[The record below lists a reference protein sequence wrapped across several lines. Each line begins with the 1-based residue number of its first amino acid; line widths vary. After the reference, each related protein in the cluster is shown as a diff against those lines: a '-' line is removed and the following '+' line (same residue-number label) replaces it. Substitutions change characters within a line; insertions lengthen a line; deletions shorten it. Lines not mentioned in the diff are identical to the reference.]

1 MKSDSIKL
9 GRIILSLVLG
19 SISVPS
25 LSADVVETKDG
36 ARIPGKI
43 LKIEGGLVVVETSF
57 AGTISIKQADVIALN
72 TEAAIAIRLA
82 SGTRLAGL
90 VTTADGSLKITNA
103 DGVVA
108 TTMDKIAALWSAG
121 APDPQI
127 TALERK
133 WAYEA
138 SFDLTGKSGNTSQLG
153 TSTAVR
159 ATLAG
164 AKDTLVFYSAYDR
177 QKSEGLKSADQFK
190 AGGDYQNN
198 FSGQKSWY
206 IRDEGGFDRIKDIE
220 FYNVAAAGLG
230 FDLIKKSNQTVT
242 GRVGLSFRS
251 ENYLSPLTVDVNA
264 AGLDFGFSH
273 ALKLT
278 NLSLVN
284 RLTIVPSFSDFA
296 DFRAGFENFLELPL
310 ANPNWKIRL
319 GISNDYNSKPGR
331 GVTKMDT
338 SYFSRL
344 VLNWK

>member
-1 MKSDSIKL
+1 MKLDSIKL

-90 VTTADGSLKITNA
+90 VTTADGSLKVTNA

-190 AGGDYQNN
+190 AGSDYQNN
-198 FSGQKSWY
+198 FAGQKSWY
-206 IRDEGGFDRIKDIE
+206 IRDEGGFDHIKDIE

-230 FDLIKKSNQTVT
+230 FDLIKKPSQTLT

-251 ENYLSPLTVDVNA
+251 ENYLSPITVDVNA

-273 ALKLT
+273 SLKLT